1 MSGMTDAAAG
11 IEPALGLVPTEAKIA
26 RREMLGQLAR
36 SKTFIVGAVL
46 VGWWVFWAIV
56 GSRLTPDDPL
66 EISDAILVGPGA
78 DYWFGTD
85 ALGREVLS
93 RVLAGATDTMKVA
106 PLATLLGIAGGTTL
120 GLITG
125 YFRGWVDD
133 TISRVIDALL
143 ALPLIVIAVTA
154 LVALGSSNVT
164 LIIVIGAVFT
174 PIVARTVRAAVLGE
188 RELDYVSAA
197 KLRGERAP
205 FIMFAEILPNIAG
218 PIVVEATVRL
228 GYAIFA
234 VAGLTFLGFGVQPPS
249 PDWSLQIADNY
260 TLLNAGT
267 YEWTVLFPALAIATL
282 IVGVNLIADGLQQ
295 VVDR

>member
-1 MSGMTDAAAG
+1 MTDAAAG

-36 SKTFIVGAVL
+36 SKTFIAGAVL

-66 EISDAILVGPGA
+66 EISDAILLGPGA

-85 ALGREVLS
+85 SLGRDVLS

-106 PLATLLGIAGGTTL
+106 PLATLLGIVGGTTL

-125 YFRGWVDD
+125 YFKGWLDE
-133 TISRVIDALL
+133 TISRVIDAVL

-205 FIMFAEILPNIAG
+205 YIMFAEILPNIAG

-267 YEWTVLFPALAIATL
+267 YEWTVLFPGLAIATL

-295 VVDR
+295 VLDR

>member
-1 MSGMTDAAAG
+1 MSATAPTPE
-11 IEPALGLVPTEAKIA
+11 IALPVGSEARIA
-26 RREMLGQLAR
+26 RRETLGQLAR
-36 SKTFIVGAVL
+36 SKTFVVGIVL

-56 GSRLTPDDPL
+56 GARLTPEDPL
-66 EISDAILVGPGA
+66 EISDAILIGPGSGS
-78 DYWFGTD
+78 WFGTD
-85 ALGREVLS
+85 QLGRDVLS

-106 PLATLLGIAGGTTL
+106 PLATLLGIAGGTTI

-125 YFRGWVDD
+125 YFRGWIDD
-133 TISRVIDALL
+133 ALSRVIDAVL

-154 LVALGSSNVT
+154 LVALGSSNIT
-164 LIIVIGAVFT
+164 LIIVIGVVFT

-188 RELDYVSAA
+188 RQLDYVAA
-197 KLRGERAP
+197 ARLRGESSAY
-205 FIMFAEILPNIAG
+205 IMFAEILPNIAG

-249 PDWSLQIADNY
+249 PDWSLQISDNY

-267 YEWTVLFPALAIATL
+267 YEWTVLFPSLAIATL

-295 VVDR
+295 VLDR